1 MRTSSRRALIV
12 GNGVG
17 GMTLAFWLLRAGW
30 SVEVISKGDPSPQG
44 REARLDLRGAAGEV
58 VSRMGLA
65 EAATARG
72 LSAIYTTYMTASGR
86 VVAAGN
92 DSPDGTTR
100 PGVWI
105 TEDHLCALIQ
115 EACGVDSLVQEDH
128 VEAVGT
134 SASAVHAYCHNG
146 RGDEGYDV
154 LVVADGMYSSVRA
167 LTMER
172 DLPVVPVQGELTRF
186 TLAQASQQPLSKRHR
201 RHYTAGRRRSVT
213 VESAPDGRSYVE
225 MFHLPPTPLLIEDR
239 PVANQKATIAEIFD
253 DVGWGSL
260 VLRGLLETADD
271 FTHQSFR
278 AAEVHGPWWH
288 GRSVL
293 LGDAAHGRGAADGSG
308 TSLDIVGAYVLAGEL
323 VTRSDPAHAF
333 MAYESFMRPVASAAH
348 ARRSRRL
355 RQTHPRTSLG
365 LHLLH
370 RRHALMLLRPCE
382 LRVSAADAG
391 AVALPPF
398 PDLP

>member
-1 MRTSSRRALIV
+1 MGTSSRRALIV

-17 GMTLAFWLLRAGW
+17 GLTLAFWLLRAGW
-30 SVEVISKGDPSPQG
+30 SVEVISQDDASPMD
-44 REARLDLRGAAGEV
+44 RTARLDLRGAAGEV
-58 VSRMGLA
+58 MSRMGLA
-65 EAATARG
+65 EATRARG
-72 LSAIYTTYMTASGR
+72 LSAIYTTYMTARGR

-105 TEDHLCALIQ
+105 TEDHLCRLIE
-115 EACGVDSLVQEDH
+115 EACGVDALVREDH
-128 VEAVGT
+128 VDAVGT
-134 SASAVHAYCHNG
+134 SPSAVHAYCHNG

-154 LVVADGMYSSVRA
+154 LVAADGMYSPVRA

-172 DLPVVPVQGELTRF
+172 DLPVVPVRGELTRF
-186 TLAQASQQPLSKRHR
+186 VLARASEETSAQRHR
-201 RHYTAGRRRSVT
+201 RHYTADRRRSVT
-213 VESAPDGRSYVE
+213 VESAPDGRAYVE
-225 MFHLPPTPLLIEDR
+225 MFHLPTPPLLIEDR
-239 PVANQKATIAEIFD
+239 SVAEQKAAIAEIFD
-253 DVGWGSL
+253 GVGWGSL
-260 VLRGLLETADD
+260 ALRGLLETAED

-278 AAEVHGPWWH
+278 AVEVHGPWWH

-308 TSLDIVGAYVLAGEL
+308 SSLDIVGAYVLAGEL
-323 VTRSDPAHAF
+323 VARSDPAQAF
-333 MAYESFMRPVASAAH
+333 MAYESFMRPVVSAAH

-370 RRHALMLLRPCE
+370 RRHALMLLHPCE

-391 AVALPPF
+391 TVALPRYPA
-398 PDLP
+398 LS